1 MGIGD
6 FDCGVRVG
14 TGPMWYGDRPYPE
27 FWYRTAL
34 EEREKE
40 QEATVGD
47 IYSDR
52 TIYDVGL
59 DSIGGEL

>member
-1 MGIGD
+1 
-6 FDCGVRVG
+6 
-14 TGPMWYGDRPYPE
+14 
-27 FWYRTAL
+27 L

-40 QEATVGD
+40 QEDTVGD

-52 TIYDVGL
+52 TIYAVSL